1 MKNVLEKLVMN
12 SRKAIDEGCYNITKT
27 LPKSKID
34 LKKSIRDNKHASL
47 ITEIKFSSPAEG
59 NIRQISDPVQIAES
73 MISGGAQA
81 LSILTQPYLFNG
93 SPEYF
98 IKIRKNVKI
107 PLLMKDIMIDKIQI
121 DAAEKMGADYFLL
134 IQALFEPADNRKTD
148 ETRHQFIK
156 NNVNELIEYG
166 HNRGLKIL
174 LEAHT
179 KTEFENAI
187 RTKAD
192 IIGINNRNLDTLNV
206 SRETTKSLLQNY
218 KGNKIIISESGISS
232 EKHIKILREYGADAF
247 LIGTSIMK
255 SSDIQKRVSE
265 LVNAI

>member
-1 MKNVLEKLVMN
+1 MEN
-12 SRKAIDEGCYNITKT
+12 SQNAIADGIYDIAEM
-27 LPKSKID
+27 LPKSKIN
-34 LKKSIRDNKHASL
+34 LLESIKNSIHAPL

-59 NIRQISDPVQIAES
+59 VIRQISDPLQIAES
-73 MISGGAQA
+73 MISGGAKA

-107 PLLMKDIMIDKIQI
+107 PLLMKDVMIDKIQI

-134 IQALFEPADNRKTD
+134 IQALFDKGFVD
-148 ETRHQFIK
+148 DIG
-156 NNVNELIEYG
+156 ELINYG
-166 HNRGLKIL
+166 HEKGLKIL
-174 LEAHT
+174 LESHT
-179 KTEFENAI
+179 KTEFENALK
-187 RTKAD
+187 TDAD
-192 IIGINNRNLDTLNV
+192 IIGINNRNLDTL
-206 SRETTKSLLQNY
+206 EIDLYTTKKLLENFQ
-218 KGNKIIISESGISS
+218 KSKIILSESGIKSTDDV
-232 EKHIKILREYGADAF
+232 KFLHDCGADAF